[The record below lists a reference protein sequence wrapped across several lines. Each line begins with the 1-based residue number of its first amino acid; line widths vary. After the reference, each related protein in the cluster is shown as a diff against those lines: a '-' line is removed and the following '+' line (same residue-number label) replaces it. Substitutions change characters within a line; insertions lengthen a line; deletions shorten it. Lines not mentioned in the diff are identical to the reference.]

1 MLTMREDTPPD
12 YYRPLS
18 AGRHLL
24 YKASIL
30 LVLELPS
37 VNLNCHA

>member
-1 MLTMREDTPPD
+1 MGEDTPPG

-30 LVLELPS
+30 LVLE
-37 VNLNCHA
+37 VAFG